1 MTTEQK
7 AAERA
12 KMPYDAFVADPKWVG
27 VIETTPNP
35 DRKEAMEKK
44 AEVIKNGK

>member
-12 KMPYDAFVADPKWVG
+12 NMPYDAFVADPKWVG

>member
-12 KMPYDAFVADPKWVG
+12 KMPYDAFVADSKWVG
-27 VIETTPNP
+27 VIENTPNP
-35 DRKEAMEKK
+35 DRKEAIEKK

>member
-44 AEVIKNGK
+44 AEVIRNGK

>member
-1 MTTEQK
+1 MTAEAK
-7 AAERA
+7 AAERER
-12 KMPYDAFVADPKWVG
+12 MPYDAFVADPKWVG
-27 VIETTPNP
+27 VVETTQNP